1 MDIGIQFPC
10 IYKNRESS
18 YLCIDIPEDVKDK
31 IYWIKRKTYSY
42 LIDDG
47 SKDKKSKGTK
57 KCIIKGR
64 LKFEN
69 YKNCLE
75 AILLKSKINNLE
87 KKMKFR

>member
-47 SKDKKSKGTK
+47 SE
-57 KCIIKGR
+57 KCV
-64 LKFEN
+64 
-69 YKNCLE
+69 
-75 AILLKSKINNLE
+75 
-87 KKMKFR
+87 